1 MKNLFASL
9 CFILFGLILTGCS
22 DSADEKSISSNIQS
36 MREAIQNHDKNNFM
50 KHVAPRY
57 RGQSHGNRPVLE
69 RFVIQQ
75 LKNNKNIYIYMAD
88 ISIEISNGIANVI
101 FYAGTAGGPDQV
113 PERGQL
119 FKVKTIWREY
129 NGHWQLTNARWRPA
143 LTLSS
148 KNN

>member
-9 CFILFGLILTGCS
+9 YIILLGLILTGCG
-22 DSADEKSISSNIQS
+22 DSADEKTISGNIQS
-36 MREAIQNHDKNNFM
+36 MREAIQNHDKNSFM

-57 RGQSHGNRPVLE
+57 RGQAHGNRPTLE

-88 ISIEISNGIANVI
+88 ISIDITDNIAKVI

-119 FKVKTIWREY
+119 FKVQTTWKE
-129 NGHWQLTNARWRPA
+129 NGGYWQLTHAKWRPA
-143 LTLSS
+143 LKIIDDL
-148 KNN
+148 